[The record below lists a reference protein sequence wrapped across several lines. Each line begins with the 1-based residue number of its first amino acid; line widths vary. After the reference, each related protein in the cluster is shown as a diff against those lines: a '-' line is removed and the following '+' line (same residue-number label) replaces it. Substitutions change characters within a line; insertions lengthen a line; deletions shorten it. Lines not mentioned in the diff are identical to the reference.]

1 MAALYWV
8 KMYSGLVYLLINGLF
23 IDWFNKGNITT
34 NPGKKILET
43 GKKKYYKLG
52 KTLET
57 GEKNS
62 RSREKY

>member
-43 GKKKYYKLG
+43 GKKKIL
-52 KTLET
+52 
-57 GEKNS
+57 
-62 RSREKY
+62 